1 MSKNKINAAIE
12 VIHEYKNILVP
23 QANSL
28 DKIMVA
34 IEVMKHSPINERDLK
49 TGFSMGERQVDYYA
63 NAMRFLGLID
73 SFEYNG
79 KVIICLSED
88 AIEFFKKGKTD
99 KKLREWI
106 IKNKLLEE
114 NKKRLE
120 QEKNEISGK
129 DQSTGDEKKKIT
141 TYKRR
146 LQSYEA
152 WKKWVNENI

>member
-1 MSKNKINAAIE
+1 MSKNKINAAIR

-34 IEVMKHSPINERDLK
+34 IEVLKHSPINERDLA
-49 TGFSMGERQVDYYA
+49 TGFSMGERQADYYA

-79 KVIICLSED
+79 KVIICLTEK
-88 AIEFFKKGKTD
+88 AIDFFKKGNTNKRL
-99 KKLREWI
+99 KEWI

-114 NKKRLE
+114 NKKRLD
-120 QEKNEISGK
+120 QEKSEITTENDDAKDGK
-129 DQSTGDEKKKIT
+129 KNIT

-152 WKKWVNENI
+152 WKKWINENI